1 MLNGNPL
8 TDFKITFII
17 SSFFHHIYVF
27 FKPFVPEI
35 WYKQSKVR
43 FFLARKLQII
53 YRRALK
59 TILELFLN
67 LTFYKWV
74 VKKSFQCISKSD
86 NWIYC
91 NQYEF
96 FQNLAKINTRKPFK
110 IKSCFSMKYTEKKA
124 IKIDILLARECISKH
139 EEIRYLRFLNVWKCF
154 KGSCL
159 ECFNKYTF

>member
-1 MLNGNPL
+1 MAKINSQNPGVWIRINFNFAIVKTWDSALHTLRKKVCQIFFSFHYIFNWKQHFLKKMLNGNPL

-43 FFLARKLQII
+43 FFLARTLQII

-96 FQNLAKINTRKPFK
+96 LP
-110 IKSCFSMKYTEKKA
+110 KSGK
-124 IKIDILLARECISKH
+124 
-139 EEIRYLRFLNVWKCF
+139 N
-154 KGSCL
+154 
-159 ECFNKYTF
+159 